1 MPETKK
7 ADDSESADGAEDE
20 PTAGSWRVLLQSREW
35 RGVALAEGCARVG
48 YAAKLASVPVLASEV
63 LPGGATSAG
72 ALLSA
77 AGLSGLV
84 GAPLGGFI
92 TDRIGGWF
100 QVYVPPLENPPA
112 PSLSHAQIQ
121 TQGARRCAVVSG
133 VLSGAALLAV
143 PVALALPAAETL
155 AGASALPARAA
166 IL

>member
-1 MPETKK
+1 MYSPRSARKRAPSRPPTPRLSGGLVIETYGPRASFLCVSAAAAVACVGYLFLPETKK
-7 ADDSESADGAEDE
+7 AYDSESAKGAEDE
-20 PTAGSWRVLLQSREW
+20 TAEPPGFLVLLQEREW

-100 QVYVPPLENPPA
+100 QVDVFPA
-112 PSLSHAQIQ
+112 
-121 TQGARRCAVVSG
+121 
-133 VLSGAALLAV
+133 
-143 PVALALPAAETL
+143 
-155 AGASALPARAA
+155 
-166 IL
+166 